1 MIKVLI
7 PFKTLS
13 FGAGV
18 NYTSG
23 LDIVRTSPDHGTA
36 FEIAGK
42 GIADQTSFKKALFSA
57 IEIFKTRAQENELSN
72 NALKVFRLP
81 KKKKNSKLKS

>member
-1 MIKVLI
+1 LVQ
-7 PFKTLS
+7 
-13 FGAGV
+13 GV

-23 LDIVRTSPDHGTA
+23 LNIVRTSPDHGTA

-42 GIADQTSFKKALFSA
+42 GIANQSSFKNALFYA
-57 IEIFKTRAQENELSN
+57 IEIFKTRIQENELSN

-81 KKKKNSKLKS
+81 KKKKNSKFNS